1 MNSMTGF
8 GRAETLLGDTHDV
21 VVEISAVNRRNLEI
35 GISLPRDW
43 GDLDPEIQPRLREKI
58 HRGRISF
65 SLKIGTAQQA
75 VTGNWDED
83 AIASTLLELRE
94 LAGRN
99 NVPFEPDPVLLY
111 RIATSQSEGRLP
123 AWRDHKDTLFQAV
136 DGALDRFVAMREK
149 EGAAM
154 QADMLHRLGVLTGIA
169 DRVEPR
175 VSGQV
180 PAYKEI
186 LLKRLHGAGL
196 DIDLDDERVLKEI
209 ALYAEK
215 CDVAEEL
222 TRLRSHLDQMRG
234 TIKEEGAIGRKLEF
248 LLQEVFREINT
259 LGNKSSDLEII
270 QAVIDAKGEVEKLRE
285 QALNAE

>member
-8 GRAETLLGDTHDV
+8 GRSETVLDTHGA

-75 VTGNWDED
+75 VTGDWDED
-83 AIASTLLELRE
+83 AIASTLLGLRE

-99 NVPFEPDPVLLY
+99 NVPFEPDPTLLY

-149 EGAAM
+149 
-154 QADMLHRLGVLTGIA
+154 GVQPCRRICCIVSASSPGSRTVSSPESQ
-169 DRVEPR
+169 DRF
-175 VSGQV
+175 Q
-180 PAYKEI
+180 
-186 LLKRLHGAGL
+186 
-196 DIDLDDERVLKEI
+196 
-209 ALYAEK
+209 
-215 CDVAEEL
+215 L
-222 TRLRSHLDQMRG
+222 TRKSCSRG
-234 TIKEEGAIGRKLEF
+234 CTGRGW
-248 LLQEVFREINT
+248 IST
-259 LGNKSSDLEII
+259 
-270 QAVIDAKGEVEKLRE
+270 
-285 QALNAE
+285 